1 MVIPP
6 LQLYSCLF
14 LSAPAISSTTAQE
27 WAASPCYMHW
37 NSDLCRRLL
46 TPLSCP
52 TYSTLHVFAREI
64 CEWFFVRVSSYIQW
78 FSVVLEIRK
87 WNETPWRVS
96 LQTSGFW
103 DRGEGHME
111 KRQEPQWPQCCS
123 RHWLLPLA
131 EPASQ
136 CIFIWPASGL
146 GMLLYES
153 LCPLGLTR
161 ISKRADFLKVAL
173 LFFHWRDT
181 FPMYSVS
188 ELRDLKKIWIF

>member
-1 MVIPP
+1 MNGDSSPVII
-6 LQLYSCLF
+6 LELIF
-14 LSAPAISSTTAQE
+14 ISSCHFFKHCPR

-52 TYSTLHVFAREI
+52 AYSTLHVFAREI

-78 FSVVLEIRK
+78 FSVVLWIRK

-111 KRQEPQWPQCCS
+111 KRQEPQWPQC
-123 RHWLLPLA
+123 LLEALA
-131 EPASQ
+131 LAIGRT
-136 CIFIWPASGL
+136 C
-146 GMLLYES
+146 
-153 LCPLGLTR
+153 LTVH
-161 ISKRADFLKVAL
+161 IHLTSKWTGDTAL
-173 LFFHWRDT
+173 
-181 FPMYSVS
+181 
-188 ELRDLKKIWIF
+188 WIFVSSGIDQGK